1 MPLVKEKKDM
11 KEISA
16 LLPPVLQHDFIA
28 RLDGKKLLIGRRDR
42 FPFEKTYFTSS
53 CAEDTATAIRN
64 MVTQGG
70 GPLEAALWTLVLE
83 ARLHGKDLCRIDY
96 AIRVLSEARK
106 TNATM
111 KFELEAL
118 KNRFSSLPEECF
130 ADALEELVRAR
141 LDDYDRK
148 YLSMGQQGNRLIR
161 EGDGI
166 LTTCFPEHS
175 FFLSLALARSEGKSF
190 TVFAPET
197 RPYLQGARLTAPSLA
212 SMDYSHFLITD
223 NMCAFFM
230 REKRISLY
238 MTACDKTTRAGWVV
252 NKTGTLAN
260 AICAR
265 YFSIPYYA
273 FALSYDERY
282 GTLEKLD
289 VEWRDSC
296 EVSSIRGVMTT
307 SQEVKTL
314 YPAFDIIAP
323 ELVSGIILPEEE
335 KQ

>member
-1 MPLVKEKKDM
+1 M
-11 KEISA
+11 KEISS

-118 KNRFSSLPEECF
+118 RSRLSSLPEDCF
-130 ADALEELVRAR
+130 ADTLEELVIAR

-148 YLSMGQQGNRLIR
+148 YLSMGQQGSRLI
-161 EGDGI
+161 
-166 LTTCFPEHS
+166 S
-175 FFLSLALARSEGKSF
+175 FLSLALARCEGKNF

-212 SMDYSHFLITD
+212 SMGYSHFLITD

-238 MTACDKTTRAGWVV
+238 MTACDKATRAGWVV

-273 FALSYDERY
+273 FALAYDERY
-282 GTLEKLD
+282 GTLENLD
-289 VEWRDSC
+289 VEWRDSA
-296 EVSSIRGVMTT
+296 EVSSIRGVMIT